1 MNARSTVPSQTGD
14 NIGRSVFNPFGSLHR
29 EIDRLFEEFT
39 RGGSPAGAPAVTH
52 LVPSIDIVETENNI
66 QISAEMPGL
75 ERKDIDISVDGNMLT
90 IRGEKK
96 VEEQQKDKNV
106 QVSERMYGVFL
117 RVLELPS
124 GVDPSQI
131 QATMSN
137 GVLKITMPKPS
148 RNEPKKIEIKE
159 AA

>member
-1 MNARSTVPSQTGD
+1 VL
-14 NIGRSVFNPFGSLHR
+14 NPFGSLHR
-29 EIDRLFEEFT
+29 EIDRLFKEFA
-39 RGGSPAGAPAVTH
+39 RGGSPGGAPAVTH

-117 RVLELPS
+117 RVLELPP
-124 GVDPSQI
+124 GVDASQI

-137 GVLKITMPKPS
+137 GVLKITIPKPS
-148 RNEPKKIEIKE
+148 RNDPKKIEIKE